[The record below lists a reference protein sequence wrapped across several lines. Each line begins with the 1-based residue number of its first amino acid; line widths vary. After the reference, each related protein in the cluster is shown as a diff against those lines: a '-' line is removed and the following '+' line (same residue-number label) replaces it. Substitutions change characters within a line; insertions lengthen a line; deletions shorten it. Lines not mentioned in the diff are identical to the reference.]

1 MDLPNLIE
9 SAQSGDVGAISE
21 LYDRYASMILRYL
34 VVRVYEH
41 ELAQDLTQEVFIRI
55 IKGIGQFTYRDE
67 KSFLGWLYTIAGN
80 VLNSYHRRKR
90 VLATPLDQQVEV
102 VDVRRSDDV
111 RMAFD
116 RIVLQQA
123 IEQLTDDQQQV
134 LMLRFFAD
142 MTNSEIATALNRTEG
157 AIKALQYRA
166 LQNLHQIL
174 LHDED
179 RWPDQPTAL
188 RTKRSAEQQGA
199 AIELQ
204 HHDMRPKQTIRRRV
218 PTGSLE
224 THGGD

>member
-1 MDLPNLIE
+1 MSFTVNLPTLIE

-34 VVRVYEH
+34 IARVYER
-41 ELAQDLTQEVFIRI
+41 EMAQDLTQEVFIRI

-80 VLNSYHRRKR
+80 VLNSYHRRKQ
-90 VLATPLDQQVEV
+90 VLATPLDQQVEI

-111 RMAFD
+111 RMVFD

-123 IEQLTDDQQQV
+123 IEQLTQDQRQV

-142 MTNSEIATALNRTEG
+142 MTNNEIATALNRTEG

-166 LQNLHQIL
+166 LQSLHQIL
-174 LHDED
+174 LHDEE
-179 RWPDQPTAL
+179 RWPDQPDAV
-188 RTKRSAEQQGA
+188 RAKRSGKRRGA
-199 AIELQ
+199 AVELQ
-204 HHDMRPKQTIRRRV
+204 HHTKRFLV
-218 PTGSLE
+218 
-224 THGGD
+224 